1 MIIQMT
7 MVMMIV
13 NKTFEF
19 ASVKRDLC
27 FEAFWSL
34 KL

>member
-19 ASVKRDLC
+19 ASVTRDLC
-27 FEAFWSL
+27 FEAF
-34 KL
+34 